1 MVEEDWDAV
10 AAQTDRL
17 PAGWRRRARR
27 EHLDLL
33 ARWLGPPRGRWL
45 KTDLFE
51 EGLPDRALL
60 PSLASATWV
69 GIDVSIEAARRAR
82 IAVARAVV
90 ADVRALPFREGSFDG
105 ALSTSTLDHF
115 GDVADIGRSLRELA
129 HAVAPDGRLVVT
141 LDNGANPLVRAR
153 NALPRPVA
161 ARTGLVPFAV
171 GATLDDDGATAA
183 VTDAGFVV
191 DACEHLLH
199 APHVL
204 ATRLARFGWWE
215 RWVLP
220 RFARLGTTRL
230 APTTGHYVAVLAT
243 RPWPG
248 RPPAGGTA

>member
-1 MVEEDWDAV
+1 VVEEDWDAV
-10 AAQTDRL
+10 AARPDRL

-69 GIDVSIEAARRAR
+69 GIDVSVEAAHRAR
-82 IAVARAVV
+82 PAVPRVVV

-115 GDVADIGRSLRELA
+115 ADVADIDRSLRELA
-129 HAVAPDGRLVVT
+129 HAIAPEGRLVVT
-141 LDNGANPLVRAR
+141 FDNAGNPLIRGR
-153 NALPRPVA
+153 NSLPRSVA
-161 ARTGLVPFAV
+161 VRTGLVPFAV
-171 GATLDDDGATAA
+171 GVTFDDDGATAA
-183 VTDAGFVV
+183 LAAAGLVV
-191 DACEHLLH
+191 DDCEHLLH
-199 APHVL
+199 APHVV

-220 RFARLGTTRL
+220 RFARLGSTKL
-230 APTTGHYVAVLAT
+230 APTTGHYVALLAT
-243 RPWPG
+243 RPWPS
-248 RPPAGGTA
+248 RPPDA